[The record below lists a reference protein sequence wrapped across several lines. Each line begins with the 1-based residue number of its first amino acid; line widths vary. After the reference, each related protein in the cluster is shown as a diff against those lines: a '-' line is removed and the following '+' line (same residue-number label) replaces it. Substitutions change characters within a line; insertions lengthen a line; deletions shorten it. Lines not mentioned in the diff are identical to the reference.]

1 MNSKLLNNIM
11 MRESWRLSVVKTSQP
26 DQIFILGDAARL
38 VDLSEERLIELINEG
53 NLLSYALRTQE
64 GTVVVVHEKDLLR
77 ATLDKERYRQKYG
90 AQTITL
96 REAARRLEVAPSTVH
111 RWVES
116 GFIARGEVQD
126 SRSDIAWLPRTSA
139 PQLLLADVIYY
150 LDLLRL
156 GSLETNRPRGRL
168 INKEGKL
175 YQTSRRG

>member
-1 MNSKLLNNIM
+1 
-11 MRESWRLSVVKTSQP
+11 MRETWRWSVVKASQP
-26 DQIFILGDAARL
+26 DQIFTLSDAARL
-38 VDLSEERLIELINEG
+38 VDLPEERLIELINEG
-53 NLLSYALRTQE
+53 KLLSYALRTQE

-126 SRSDIAWLPRTSA
+126 SISDIDLLPYSSA
-139 PQLLLADVIYY
+139 PPLLLADVIYY
-150 LDLLRL
+150 QDLLRL

-168 INKEGKL
+168 INKEGNL
-175 YQTSRRG
+175 YHNSGRR